1 MAGELRLDTL
11 LSKSARSGRTD
22 DEQYF
27 FLEEILKTIDED
39 PATITG
45 STLVSID
52 ALTAAGILIHFPPGE
67 QLIEERP
74 AVEQA

>member
-1 MAGELRLDTL
+1 MAGALRLDTL
-11 LSKSARSGRTD
+11 LAKSARSGRTE

-27 FLEEILKTIDED
+27 FLEEILKTLEED

-52 ALTAAGILIHFPPGE
+52 ALTAAGIFIHFPPGE
-67 QLIEERP
+67 QLIEEP
-74 AVEQA
+74 PPVVEA

>member
-11 LSKSARSGRTD
+11 LSKSARSGRTQ
-22 DEQYF
+22 DENYF
-27 FLEEILKTIDED
+27 FLEEVLKTIDEN

-67 QLIEERP
+67 LIVPERP
-74 AVEQA
+74 TIEQA

>member
-1 MAGELRLDTL
+1 MAGSLRIDTL
-11 LSKSARSGRTD
+11 LKKSARSGRTK

-27 FLEEILKTIDED
+27 FLQEVLKTIDED

-52 ALTAAGILIHFPPGE
+52 ALTAAGIFIHFPPGE
-67 QLIEERP
+67 QLIEEP
-74 AVEQA
+74 PDVFEA